1 MPLPIGTLW
10 PDYANVLSHVLAQI
24 EAFRPD
30 AVVISLGLDTFERDP
45 ISQFRLRNEDFFTLG
60 AALGGVTVPTVIVF
74 EGGYAVED
82 LAVNAINTLTGF
94 LDRHTTG

>member
-24 EAFRPD
+24 EAFKPD

-45 ISQFRLRNEDFFTLG
+45 ISAVPPAQRDFFTLG
-60 AALGGVTVPTVIVF
+60 AALGGMTFRP
-74 EGGYAVED
+74 
-82 LAVNAINTLTGF
+82 
-94 LDRHTTG
+94 